1 MPKCTRMKN
10 INIRKFFLH
19 ITLGVFLGMFLFPMG
34 IVGAEEEAKCST
46 LKSDQAGCEARYDC
60 RWRDA
65 WVDEEEVRHESDC
78 VVGAEVCR
86 SVNDRDELT
95 LEAKEEMCK
104 THECWW
110 NADAKVCRPVVGMCT
125 GRTWAGCTLDSD
137 CRWLDG
143 ECMLRA
149 AKQDEK
155 AAGAIERICIDA
167 KGTKRNDF
175 WIEEIPDPCIRPVTN
190 QEIQFFCEQKAENLT
205 PYGKGK
211 CREAISHVLAAAQQV
226 CLDNSEMRYQRSLK
240 DLAARE
246 QRRAEDAACRA
257 NVAEVYSGPVFSGGG
272 LRSGA
277 ILAHENLTKSISHET
292 DLKAL
297 VLGWTKF
304 VLELVAIMAV
314 LAVVWAGVLYIT
326 DMGDGGN
333 QEKAKKILIW
343 VAVGIL
349 VILGSYAIVNALMKA
364 DLSPEERSEAT
375 AITTTTIANATTNFL
390 AR

>member
-1 MPKCTRMKN
+1 
-10 INIRKFFLH
+10 
-19 ITLGVFLGMFLFPMG
+19 MFLFVSG
-34 IVGAEEEAKCST
+34 TVEAEDVAKCST
-46 LKSDQAGCEARYDC
+46 LKSDQTGCEARYDC

-86 SVNDRDELT
+86 SINDRET
-95 LEAKEEMCK
+95 VNKAEMCEAQ
-104 THECWW
+104 ECWW
-110 NADAKVCRPVVGMCT
+110 NADAEVCRPVVGRCE
-125 GRTWAGCTLDSD
+125 GRTWSGCTFDSD

-155 AAGAIERICIDA
+155 AVQAIDGICKD
-167 KGTKRNDF
+167 GGSGRNEF
-175 WIEEIPDPCIRPVTN
+175 WIESIPVPCIHPVTN
-190 QEIQFFCEQKAENLT
+190 EGVQAFCEQNAEDLT
-205 PYGKGK
+205 PHGKRK
-211 CREAISHVLAAAQQV
+211 CQEAIAHVLSAAQQK
-226 CLDNSEMRYQRSLK
+226 CLDDAEMRYQRSLK
-240 DLAARE
+240 DSDARE

-257 NVAEVYSGPVFSGGG
+257 NVAEIYSGPVFSGGG

-304 VLELVAIMAV
+304 VLELVAIIAV
-314 LAVVWAGVLYIT
+314 LAVVWAGILYIT

-349 VILGSYAIVNALMKA
+349 VILGSYAIVNALMTV
-364 DLSPEERSEAT
+364 DLGSSRAEI
-375 AITTTTIANATTNFL
+375 ITSLDA
-390 AR
+390 

>member
-1 MPKCTRMKN
+1 MKN
-10 INIRKFFLH
+10 IKKHTIFLRL
-19 ITLGVFLGMFLFPMG
+19 TLGIFLGMFLFVSG
-34 IVGAEEEAKCST
+34 TVGAEEAAPCST
-46 LKSDQAGCEARYDC
+46 LKSDQTGCEARYDC

-65 WVDEEEVRHESDC
+65 WVDQEEVRHESDC

-86 SVNDRDELT
+86 SVNDRDT
-95 LEAKEEMCK
+95 LEDPAKKVMCESK
-104 THECWW
+104 ECWW
-110 NADAKVCRPVVGMCT
+110 NDAAGVCRPVAGMCT
-125 GRTWAGCTLDSD
+125 GRTWVGCTLDSD

-149 AKQDEK
+149 AKQDEQ

-167 KGTKRNDF
+167 KGAKRNDF

-190 QEIQFFCEQKAENLT
+190 QEIQFFCEQNAENLT

-211 CREAISHVLAAAQQV
+211 CREAISHVLAAAQQK
-226 CLDNSEMRYQRSLK
+226 CLDDSEMRYQRSLK
-240 DLAARE
+240 DSDARE

-304 VLELVAIMAV
+304 VLELVAILAV
-314 LAVVWAGVLYIT
+314 LAVVWAGILYIT

-349 VILGSYAIVNALMKA
+349 VILGSYAIVNALMTA
-364 DLSPEERSEAT
+364 DLGSSRAEIVTSFDA
-375 AITTTTIANATTNFL
+375 
-390 AR
+390 

>member
-10 INIRKFFLH
+10 IKRHSIFLRL
-19 ITLGVFLGMFLFPMG
+19 TLGIFLGMFLFVSG
-34 IVGAEEEAKCST
+34 TVGAEDVEKCSA
-46 LKSDQAGCEARYDC
+46 LSSNQEACEARYDC
-60 RWRDA
+60 RWHDA
-65 WVDEEEVRHESDC
+65 WEDTENNIHPAEC

-86 SVNDRDELT
+86 SINDRETVDK
-95 LEAKEEMCK
+95 AEMCEAQ
-104 THECWW
+104 ECWW
-110 NADAKVCRPVVGMCT
+110 NVDAEVCRPVVGRCE
-125 GRTWAGCTLDSD
+125 GRTWAGCAFDSD

-155 AAGAIERICIDA
+155 AVQAIDGICKQEPADSQ
-167 KGTKRNDF
+167 RNKF
-175 WIEEIPDPCIRPVTN
+175 FIEALPNPCIRPVTN
-190 QEIQFFCEQKAENLT
+190 AGVQNFCDQNAEDLT
-205 PYGKGK
+205 PYGKRK
-211 CREAISHVLAAAQQV
+211 CRDAIAHVLSSAQQK
-226 CLDNSEMRYQRSLK
+226 CLDDAEMRYQRSLK
-240 DLAARE
+240 DSDARE

-304 VLELVAIMAV
+304 VLELVAIIAV
-314 LAVVWAGVLYIT
+314 LAVVWAGILYIT

-349 VILGSYAIVNALMKA
+349 VILGSYAIVNALMTA
-364 DLSPEERSEAT
+364 DLGSSRAEI
-375 AITTTTIANATTNFL
+375 ITSLDA
-390 AR
+390 